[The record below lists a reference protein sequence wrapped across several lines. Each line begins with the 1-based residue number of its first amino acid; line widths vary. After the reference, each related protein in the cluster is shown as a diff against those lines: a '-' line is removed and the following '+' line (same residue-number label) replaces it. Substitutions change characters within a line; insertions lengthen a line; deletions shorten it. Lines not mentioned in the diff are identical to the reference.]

1 MTLSIFRFDAPESV
15 SGWRAI
21 DDAVMGGVS
30 TSAISYAPEGMA
42 LFSGAV
48 SLANNGGFASVRSP
62 SFAVRGGGR
71 AFLLT
76 VRGDGKRYKFSV
88 RTDGAFDGVSYQATF
103 QPPPGEWVVVRFAAT
118 DFLPKWRGRVVNNA
132 PPLDPARAQQLG
144 LLIADCQTGTFRLQV
159 GAIELAER
167 AAK

>member
-1 MTLSIFRFDAPESV
+1 MTLSVFRFDAPESV

-30 TSAISYAPEGMA
+30 SSAISYVPGERAV
-42 LFSGAV
+42 FSGFV

-62 SFAVRGGGR
+62 SFAALGGGG

-88 RTDGAFDGVSYQATF
+88 RTDAAFDGVSYQAAF
-103 QPPPGEWVVVRFAAT
+103 QPPPGEWVVVRLAAT
-118 DFLPKWRGRVVNNA
+118 DFLPKWRGRIVDNA
-132 PPLDPARAQQLG
+132 PPLDPACTQQLG
-144 LLIADCQTGTFRLQV
+144 LLIADRQAGGFRLEV
-159 GAIELAER
+159 GAIELAD
-167 AAK
+167 

>member
-1 MTLSIFRFDAPESV
+1 MTLSVFRFDAPESV

-30 TSAISYAPEGMA
+30 YSAISYVPGGRAV
-42 LFSGAV
+42 FSGSV

-62 SFAVRGGGR
+62 SFAALGGGG

-88 RTDGAFDGVSYQATF
+88 RTDAAFDGVSYQAAF
-103 QPPPGEWVVVRFAAT
+103 QPPPGEWVVVRLAAT
-118 DFLPKWRGRVVNNA
+118 DFLPKWRGRIVDNA
-132 PPLDPARAQQLG
+132 PPLDPACTQQLG
-144 LLIADCQTGTFRLQV
+144 LLIADRQAGGFRLEV
-159 GAIELAER
+159 GAIELAD
-167 AAK
+167 

>member
-1 MTLSIFRFDAPESV
+1 MTLSVFRFDAPESV

-30 TSAISYAPEGMA
+30 YSAISYVPGGRAV
-42 LFSGAV
+42 FSGSV

-62 SFAVRGGGR
+62 SFAALGGGG

-88 RTDGAFDGVSYQATF
+88 RTDAAFDGVSYQAAF
-103 QPPPGEWVVVRFAAT
+103 QPPPGEWVVVRLAAT
-118 DFLPKWRGRVVNNA
+118 DFLPKWRGRIVNNA
-132 PPLDPARAQQLG
+132 PQLDPARTQQLG
-144 LLIADCQTGTFRLQV
+144 LLIADRQAGVFRLEV
-159 GAIELAER
+159 GAIELAD
-167 AAK
+167 

>member
-1 MTLSIFRFDAPESV
+1 MTLSVFRFDAPESV

-30 TSAISYAPEGMA
+30 SSAISYVPGERAV
-42 LFSGAV
+42 FSGFV

-62 SFAVRGGGR
+62 SFAALGDGG

-88 RTDGAFDGVSYQATF
+88 RTDAAFDGVSYQAAF
-103 QPPPGEWVVVRFAAT
+103 QPPSGEWVVVRLAT
-118 DFLPKWRGRVVNNA
+118 GDFLPTWRGRIVDNA

-144 LLIADCQTGTFRLQV
+144 LLIANRQAGGFRLALA
-159 GAIELAER
+159 AIEVAD
-167 AAK
+167 

>member
-1 MTLSIFRFDAPESV
+1 MTIPLFSFDAPESV
-15 SGWRAI
+15 AGWRAI

-30 TSAISYAPEGMA
+30 SSAISYVPKGGAV
-42 LFSGAV
+42 FSGAV

-62 SFAVRGGGR
+62 SFALRGAGGG
-71 AFLLT
+71 FLLS

-88 RTDGAFDGVSYQATF
+88 RTDAAFDGVSYQATF

-118 DFLPKWRGRVVNNA
+118 DFLPKWRGRIVNNA

-144 LLIADCQTGTFRLQV
+144 LLIADRQAGTFRLEV

>member
-1 MTLSIFRFDAPESV
+1 MKLSVFRFDAPGSV

-30 TSAISYAPEGMA
+30 TSAISYVPGDGAV
-42 LFSGAV
+42 FSGFV

-62 SFAVRGGGR
+62 SFAALGAGG

-88 RTDGAFDGVSYQATF
+88 RTDAVFDGVSYQAAF
-103 QPPPGEWVVVRFAAT
+103 QPPPGEWAVVRLAAA
-118 DFLPKWRGRVVNNA
+118 DFLPKWRGRIVDDA
-132 PPLDPARAQQLG
+132 LPLDPARAQQLG
-144 LLIADCQTGTFRLQV
+144 LLIADLQAGAFRLEV
-159 GAIELAER
+159 GAIELVD
-167 AAK
+167 

>member
-1 MTLSIFRFDAPESV
+1 MTLSVFRFDAPESV

-30 TSAISYAPEGMA
+30 SSAISYVPGERAV
-42 LFSGAV
+42 FSGFV

-62 SFAVRGGGR
+62 SFAALGGGG

-88 RTDGAFDGVSYQATF
+88 RTDAAFDGVSYQAAF
-103 QPPPGEWVVVRFAAT
+103 QPPPGEWVVVRLAAG
-118 DFLPKWRGRVVNNA
+118 DFLPTWRGRIVDNA

-144 LLIADCQTGTFRLQV
+144 LLIADRQAGGFRLEV
-159 GAIELAER
+159 GAIELAD
-167 AAK
+167 

>member
-1 MTLSIFRFDAPESV
+1 MTLSVFRFDAPESV

-30 TSAISYAPEGMA
+30 SSEISYVPGERAV
-42 LFSGAV
+42 FSGFV

-62 SFAVRGGGR
+62 SFAALGGGG

-88 RTDGAFDGVSYQATF
+88 RTDTAFDGVSYQAAF
-103 QPPPGEWVVVRFAAT
+103 QPPPGEWVVVHLAAG
-118 DFLPKWRGRVVNNA
+118 DFLPTWRGRIVDNA

-144 LLIADCQTGTFRLQV
+144 LLIADRQAGGFRLAV
-159 GAIELAER
+159 GAIELAN
-167 AAK
+167 